1 MNFSLLTT
9 EMLTALLAIGLLA
22 MGLLNRKKDS
32 HRGVAYATVFGLL
45 GILVVTFSQY
55 GINAS
60 TFHQLWILDDYSVF
74 MKELFL
80 VAAILVSLS
89 AIDYVDGLP
98 RFKTEFYAMLV
109 FATLGMMVMASAN
122 DLVTLYVGME
132 LMTITFFI
140 LVAYVFGD
148 GRSSEAGV
156 KYLLL
161 GGASSAVLL
170 YGMSLL
176 YGLTGTTVIPDLLAR
191 LTWSP
196 ALVIAVVTI
205 IAGFGFKI
213 SAVPF
218 HMWSPDIYEGA
229 PTPVTGFLAVAS
241 KAAGFAVL
249 VRLFLEGLPLQGGA
263 DWLTVISVL
272 AGVTMVIGNVVAI
285 PQTNIKRMLA
295 YSSVAQA
302 GYLLVGLMSTDAP
315 GVKGILFYAMLYVV
329 ANMGAFAVATVVG
342 RAIGSDEIPDYA
354 GLSQRQPLLA
364 SVMTISLLS
373 LAGIPPLAG
382 FVGKLYLFAAIMDKG
397 VLWPAFV
404 GFVMSMVSVY
414 YYLNVALY
422 MWRDEPKDDRP
433 IPVSG
438 PMKLTVLFSMVV
450 TIILG
455 IYPGPLAEV
464 ATVAA
469 KSLF

>member
-1 MNFSLLTT
+1 MNMSLLST
-9 EMLTALLAIGLLA
+9 EILTAVLACGLLILCLLSPNKEKHRGIGYATLFGLLAI
-22 MGLLNRKKDS
+22 
-32 HRGVAYATVFGLL
+32 
-45 GILVVTFSQY
+45 LVTTFFQY
-55 GINAS
+55 GINET
-60 TFHQLWILDDYSVF
+60 TFHELWIHDDYSVF

-80 VAAILVSLS
+80 VAAILVTLS
-89 AIDYVDGLP
+89 SIDFVDTLP
-98 RFKTEFYAMLV
+98 RFRSEYYSLIV
-109 FATLGMMVMASAN
+109 FAALGMMVMASAN
-122 DLVTLYVGME
+122 DLVTIYVGME
-132 LMTITFFI
+132 LMTITFFV
-140 LVAYVFGD
+140 LVAYVLGN

-161 GGASSAVLL
+161 GAASSAVLL
-170 YGMSLL
+170 FGMSLL
-176 YGLTGTTVIPDLLAR
+176 YGLTGTTVIPEMMAKLH
-191 LTWSP
+191 WSP
-196 ALVIAVVTI
+196 ALVIAVVTL

-229 PTPVTGFLAVAS
+229 PTPITGYLAVAS

-249 VRLFLEGLPLQGGA
+249 VRVFIDGLPLQNGV
-263 DWLTVISVL
+263 DWLTVMSVL
-272 AGVTMVIGNVVAI
+272 AGITMVIGNVVAI

-302 GYLLVGLMSTDAP
+302 GYLLVGLMSADAA

-329 ANMGAFAVATVVG
+329 ANMGAFAVAIVVAKELG
-342 RAIGSDEIPDYA
+342 TEEIPDYA
-354 GLSQRQPLLA
+354 GLAIRQPLLA

-382 FVGKLYLFAAIMDKG
+382 FVGKLYLFSAIMDKG

-422 MWRDEPKDDRP
+422 MWRDEPKDNRP
-433 IPVSG
+433 IHVPG
-438 PMKLTVLFSMVV
+438 AIKFTVLFAMVATV
-450 TIILG
+450 FFG

-464 ATVAA
+464 ATMAA